1 MVAID
6 ARSTEL
12 AIYNRLI
19 SNKGEWNNCF
29 IKKKWEILL
38 DLVDKALWEQPE
50 ENLMVVI
57 SRAWRAFLKTPE
69 NFSGPK
75 SSP

>member
-1 MVAID
+1 MHVGCEMVAID

-38 DLVDKALWEQPE
+38 DLVDKAL
-50 ENLMVVI
+50 
-57 SRAWRAFLKTPE
+57 
-69 NFSGPK
+69 
-75 SSP
+75 